1 MQEAYQYTVPKTV
14 ENLKNRLEELGFRDP
29 LPVHI
34 SLRIQGFAK
43 GELLIVRDFLSVMRK
58 KACLVSTNY
67 QFPLPYVFPGNH
79 LKD

>member
-34 SLRIQGFAK
+34 SLRIKGFAK
-43 GELLIVRDFLSVMRK
+43 GELLIVRDFFSVAKRK
-58 KACLVSTNY
+58 SCLVSTNY
-67 QFPLPYVFPGNH
+67 QFPLPYVFPGDS
-79 LKD
+79 LKN